1 MAKLLFYALSVHIN
15 SKNPMCHQLKSLVM
29 NTLKQ
34 SIINHM
40 QAEEKPLG
48 KVSKSFMQKK
58 CLLCYSQLK
67 INALLLNIG
76 K

>member
-1 MAKLLFYALSVHIN
+1 
-15 SKNPMCHQLKSLVM
+15 MCHQLKSLVM

-48 KVSKSFMQKK
+48 KVSKSFMQKSK
-58 CLLCYSQLK
+58 LFIVL
-67 INALLLNIG
+67 
-76 K
+76 